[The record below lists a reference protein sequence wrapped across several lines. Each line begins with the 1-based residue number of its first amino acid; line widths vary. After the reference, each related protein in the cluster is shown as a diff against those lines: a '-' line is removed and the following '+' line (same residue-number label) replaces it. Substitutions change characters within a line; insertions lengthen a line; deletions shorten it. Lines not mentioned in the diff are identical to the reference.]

1 MGKIYGYIRVSTRGQ
16 EKGGNGLSAQRE
28 AVIFQGADPDLIFS
42 DVFTGIKCYDRPELN
57 KLLEVLEQGDTLIA
71 SKLDRVA
78 RSVTEGV
85 AIIENLVE
93 KGVTINILNM
103 GIFDNRPANRFQL
116 QVMLAM
122 AEFER
127 SLIIERM
134 QEGKAIA
141 RLKEGYREGRPKKW
155 KNKHYNHA
163 LKLLEQQT
171 YKEVS
176 EITGIP
182 VPTLKAE
189 KRRRKDAKLKTEQK
203 II

>member
-1 MGKIYGYIRVSTRGQ
+1 MKKTYGYIRVSTKSQ
-16 EKGGNGLSAQRE
+16 EMNGFGLQAQKE
-28 AVIFQGADPDLIFS
+28 AVIAHGADPDLIFE
-42 DVFTGIKCYDRPELN
+42 DVFTGAKCDRPELN
-57 KLLEVLEQGDTLIA
+57 KLLEVLEKGDTLIA

-85 AIIENLVE
+85 AVIKKLVE

-103 GIFDNRPANRFQL
+103 GIFDNRPANFFQL
-116 QVMLAM
+116 QVMFAM

-127 SLIIERM
+127 ELILERM
-134 QEGKAIA
+134 QEGRALA
-141 RLKEGYREGRPKKW
+141 RLKEGYRDGRKPKWSSKQ
-155 KNKHYNHA
+155 YNHA
-163 LKLLEQQT
+163 IKLLEQQT

-182 VPTLKAE
+182 VPTLKVE
-189 KRRRKDAKLKTEQK
+189 KRRRKDVELKAEIK

>member
-1 MGKIYGYIRVSTRGQ
+1 MKKTYGYIRVSTKGQ
-16 EKGGNGLSAQRE
+16 ASGNSLQAQKE
-28 AVIFQGADPDLIFS
+28 AVIAHGADPDLIFE
-42 DVFTGIKCYDRPELN
+42 DVFTGAKCDRPELK
-57 KLLEVLEQGDTLIA
+57 KLLSVLEESDTLIIP
-71 SKLDRVA
+71 KLDRMA
-78 RSVTEGV
+78 RNVSQGV
-85 AIIENLVE
+85 AVIEELVQ

-116 QVMLAM
+116 QIMLAM

-127 SLIIERM
+127 VLILERM
-134 QEGKAIA
+134 AEGKAVA

-155 KNKHYNHA
+155 KSKQYNHA
-163 LKLLEQQT
+163 MKLLEQQT
-171 YKEVS
+171 YKDVA

-189 KRRRKDAKLKTEQK
+189 RRRRKDAELKAEQK